1 MSPTD
6 TTAASRDGIDVG
18 PVKVLLDDVDLP
30 SLDNL
35 VDTITRAH
43 RFDRAVAIH
52 CVTDLQIA
60 LALSAINV
68 AGPSGHDRIEHGSIM
83 PVEFD
88 ELARACEVTV
98 VTQPH
103 FITERGDDYLREVPE
118 ELRDVL
124 YRARTLLDAG
134 IPLAGG
140 TDAPFGS
147 SDPWVAIAAATRRS
161 TRSGTVIGD
170 HERLTPMQAIDLFTG
185 DARTPGRRRRV
196 EVGARADLCLLSL
209 DTESALEDLSSANV
223 RATII
228 DGHVVFGS

>member
-1 MSPTD
+1 
-6 TTAASRDGIDVG
+6 
-18 PVKVLLDDVDLP
+18 
-30 SLDNL
+30 
-35 VDTITRAH
+35 
-43 RFDRAVAIH
+43 VAIH